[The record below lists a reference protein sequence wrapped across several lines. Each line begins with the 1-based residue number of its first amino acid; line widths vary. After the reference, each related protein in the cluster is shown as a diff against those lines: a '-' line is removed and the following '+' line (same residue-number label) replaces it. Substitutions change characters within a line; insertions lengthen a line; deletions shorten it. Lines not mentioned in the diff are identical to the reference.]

1 MEEQEKKERKKKRM
15 KVRNKEGNYKF
26 RQGSEGEAK
35 RMKRKKQRIT
45 KRNEQKMKIL
55 QVKQQQE
62 EPRRSILKVF
72 GRERKNMTKYKKRDK
87 IMRKRS

>member
-1 MEEQEKKERKKKRM
+1 M

-55 QVKQQQE
+55 QVKQ
-62 EPRRSILKVF
+62 
-72 GRERKNMTKYKKRDK
+72 
-87 IMRKRS
+87 